1 VSVKHGKN
9 KYPDVDLDP
18 EASTEEFKALHEDKR
33 STVGRTAHA
42 KACGP
47 FLFPPDWAR
56 GGEKNG

>member
-1 VSVKHGKN
+1 MPPEIKHERRTGGGR
-9 KYPDVDLDP
+9 
-18 EASTEEFKALHEDKR
+18 EDKR

-56 GGEKNG
+56 GCEKNG